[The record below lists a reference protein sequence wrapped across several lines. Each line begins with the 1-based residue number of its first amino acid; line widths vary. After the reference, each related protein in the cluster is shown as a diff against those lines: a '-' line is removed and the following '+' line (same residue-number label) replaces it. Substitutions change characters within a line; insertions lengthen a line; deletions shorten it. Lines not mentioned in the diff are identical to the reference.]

1 MPAVPSP
8 ADESAL
14 PIERLAELVRQ
25 ALSAPQLK
33 EGDPD
38 DGLPRL
44 FLAGQDDKGL
54 MIVILKHG
62 QDMYEMRVPSLSALA
77 TLAGPSLKPARDRAT
92 LALPYRPRTWKSPG
106 ADAKTLDGES
116 TSSVHAGP
124 TAQEVGGI
132 SALLGHAFAAASYT
146 CRGPT
151 QEAQGI
157 EYKPINE
164 DAVVLR
170 GRRGDVRAGR
180 PEIVS
185 VGAFDQAGG
194 EGSVAENSGAASAAA
209 AQAFDEVI
217 RSVETGEDPVQALRA
232 AISKASEAVHALGV
246 GAMTTFAAAVLV
258 GQPEGERWRC
268 RAHVAVVGDSRVLLV
283 DASGAV
289 RHRTKLHNLGALI
302 AAGEVADASPKMA
315 LRFANALSRSVG
327 AENDDPDVYEWELQ
341 PGDRIV
347 VETDGVGDAHE
358 FEQLPEGTW
367 HADICADQQGRI
379 LAHTSTAADGVAALV
394 GYALDQMADGYGK
407 PDNIGVV
414 VAQVLG
420 PP

>member
-1 MPAVPSP
+1 MRAVPSP
-8 ADESAL
+8 AEDAL
-14 PIERLAELVRQ
+14 PLERLAELVRQ

-62 QDMYEMRVPSLSALA
+62 QEMYEMKVPSLSALA
-77 TLAGPSLKPARDRAT
+77 SLAGPALKPARDRAA
-92 LALPYRPRTWKSPG
+92 LDLPYRPRTWKTPEP
-106 ADAKTLDGES
+106 AALVLDGGPKS
-116 TSSVHAGP
+116 MVHAGP
-124 TAQEVGGI
+124 TAQDVIGI
-132 SALLGHAFAAASYT
+132 ATLQGHAFAAAAYT

-151 QEAQGI
+151 LEAQGI
-157 EYKPINE
+157 EYKSINE
-164 DAVVLR
+164 DAVVLHA
-170 GRRGDVRAGR
+170 RRGDASAGK
-180 PEIVS
+180 PEILA

-209 AQAFDEVI
+209 AKAFDETI
-217 RSVETGEDPVQALRA
+217 RMVEGGAEATDALRM
-232 AISKASEAVHALGV
+232 AITRASKAVHALGV
-246 GAMTTFAAAVLV
+246 GAMTTFAAVVLV
-258 GQPEGERWRC
+258 GQPDGAGWKC
-268 RAHVAVVGDSRVLLV
+268 KAHVAVVGDSRVLLV
-283 DASGAV
+283 GPSGEI
-289 RHRTKLHNLGALI
+289 RERTKLHNLGALI

-327 AENDDPDVYEWELQ
+327 ADNDDPDVFEWELK

-347 VETDGVGDAHE
+347 VETDGLGDAHE
-358 FEQLPEGTW
+358 FEQLPDGTW

-379 LAHTSTAADGVAALV
+379 LAHAKTATEGVAMLV

-414 VAQVLG
+414 VAHVLG
-420 PP
+420 

>member
-1 MPAVPSP
+1 M
-8 ADESAL
+8 
-14 PIERLAELVRQ
+14 RQ

-44 FLAGQDDKGL
+44 FLAGQDEKGL

-77 TLAGPSLKPARDRAT
+77 TLAGPQLKPARDPSSV
-92 LALPYRPRTWKSPG
+92 ALPYRPRTWQSP
-106 ADAKTLDGES
+106 AAEALALDGEPRGLVLAG
-116 TSSVHAGP
+116 TS
-124 TAQEVGGI
+124 AQQVDGI
-132 SALLGHAFAAASYT
+132 SSLQGVAFAAASYT

-151 QEAQGI
+151 HEAQGI

-170 GRRGDVRAGR
+170 ARRGDASAGR
-180 PEIVS
+180 PEIVA

-209 AQAFDEVI
+209 ARAFHDAI
-217 RSVETGEDPVQALRA
+217 SHVEGGGDPADALRM
-232 AISKASEAVHALGV
+232 AITRASKAVHALGV

-258 GQPEGERWRC
+258 GEPAGDRFRC

-289 RHRTKLHNLGALI
+289 RERTKLHNLGALI
-302 AAGEVADASPKMA
+302 AAGEVPDASPKMA

-327 AENDDPDVYEWELQ
+327 AENDDPDVFVWELK

-347 VETDGVGDAHE
+347 VETDGIGDAHE
-358 FEQLPEGTW
+358 FEQYPDGTW
-367 HADICADQQGRI
+367 HADICALQQGRI
-379 LAHTSTAADGVAALV
+379 LAHAPTPTDGVAMLV

-420 PP
+420 